1 MAFFYGPLLLA
12 AVIPPAEGRQ
22 NPALRR
28 YRDQWGAETHE
39 PIPTVDAADAE
50 TAIKAFKPGKNFGE
64 FIAKGTNGEFTLMPL
79 FNIYHEHYS
88 AYLPLNK

>member
-1 MAFFYGPLLLA
+1 MSPL
-12 AVIPPAEGRQ
+12 EGQRTTLRS
-22 NPALRR
+22 NPAILKSV
-28 YRDQWGAETHE
+28 A
-39 PIPTVDAADAE
+39 AADAE

-64 FIAKGTNGEFTLMPL
+64 FIAKGKDGEFTLMPL